1 MIFWLSSSTGPSAAG
16 DGLWRDALGSEVPL
30 LLGWRLR
37 EWQVLFF
44 YDPDGNLLEFD
55 EHGAGAQNTHDFEWS
70 TVNMDELVE

>member
-1 MIFWLSSSTGPSAAG
+1 M
-16 DGLWRDALGSEVPL
+16 WRDALGGEVPL

-37 EWQVLFF
+37 EWQVLFI

-55 EHGAGAQNTHDFEWS
+55 EHVAGAQNTHDFEWS